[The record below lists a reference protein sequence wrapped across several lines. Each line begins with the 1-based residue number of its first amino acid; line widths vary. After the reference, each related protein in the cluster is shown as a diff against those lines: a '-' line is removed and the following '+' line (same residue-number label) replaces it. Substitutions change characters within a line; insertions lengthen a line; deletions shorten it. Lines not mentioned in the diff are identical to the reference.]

1 MKEQQRSG
9 IPLPTIKRI
18 PVYVSVLEKWL
29 KEGKETVSTTD
40 FAAALTLKP
49 VQVRKDLAFAGAEGK
64 PRIGYRTEELLETLH
79 RFVGWNN
86 LSEAVLVG
94 AGALGTAILGY
105 KGFDRFGLKIKAA
118 FDIDESKCGAT
129 VHGKPVYPI
138 RDLKRYVRQNGIIMG
153 IFPTRFSCSRKTWR
167 PGLPFW
173 PSALKNGSNHLTSS
187 FSDVARPAAPCK
199 SEGIITFVDGDSAI
213 LTNASNPFSAMTL

>member
-105 KGFDRFGLKIKAA
+105 KGFNRFGLKIKAA

-129 VHGKPVYPI
+129 VHDKPVYPI
-138 RDLKRYVRQNGIIMG
+138 RDLKQYVKKNGIIMG
-153 IFPTRFSCSRKTWR
+153 ILTVSE
-167 PGLPFW
+167 
-173 PSALKNGSNHLTSS
+173 NG
-187 FSDVARPAAPCK
+187 AQPAADALV
-199 SEGIITFVDGDSAI
+199 EAGIQGIWNFSPAQIDVPDSIFVQQEDLAAGLAVLAVRI
-213 LTNASNPFSAMTL
+213 KERQ

>member
-64 PRIGYRTEELLETLH
+64 PRIGYQTEELLKTLH
-79 RFVGWNN
+79 RFVGWTN

-105 KGFDRFGLKIKAA
+105 KGFNRFGLKIKAA

-129 VHGKPVYPI
+129 VHDKPVYPI
-138 RDLKRYVRQNGIIMG
+138 RDLKQYVKKNGIIMG
-153 IFPTRFSCSRKTWR
+153 ILTVSE
-167 PGLPFW
+167 
-173 PSALKNGSNHLTSS
+173 NG
-187 FSDVARPAAPCK
+187 AQPAADALV
-199 SEGIITFVDGDSAI
+199 EAGIQGIWNFSPAQIDVPDSIFVQQEDLAAGLAVLAVRI
-213 LTNASNPFSAMTL
+213 KERQ

>member
-1 MKEQQRSG
+1 MKEQQRPG

-18 PVYVSVLEKWL
+18 PVYVSVLEKRL

-40 FAAALTLKP
+40 FAAALALKP

-118 FDIDESKCGAT
+118 FDIDESKCGAP

-138 RDLKRYVRQNGIIMG
+138 RDLKRYVRQNGIIMQ
-153 IFPTRFSCSRKTWR
+153 
-167 PGLPFW
+167 
-173 PSALKNGSNHLTSS
+173 
-187 FSDVARPAAPCK
+187 PAADALV
-199 SEGIITFVDGDSAI
+199 EAGIQGIWNFSPAQIDVPDSIFVQQEDLAAGLAVLAVRI
-213 LTNASNPFSAMTL
+213 KERQ

>member
-64 PRIGYRTEELLETLH
+64 PRIGYQTEELLKTLH

-105 KGFDRFGLKIKAA
+105 KGFGRFGLKIKAA

-129 VHGKPVYPI
+129 VHDKPVYPI
-138 RDLKRYVRQNGIIMG
+138 RDLKQYVKKNGIIMG
-153 IFPTRFSCSRKTWR
+153 ILTVSE
-167 PGLPFW
+167 
-173 PSALKNGSNHLTSS
+173 NG
-187 FSDVARPAAPCK
+187 AQPAADALV
-199 SEGIITFVDGDSAI
+199 EAGIQGIWNFSPAQIDVPDSIFVQQEDLAAGLAVLAVRI
-213 LTNASNPFSAMTL
+213 KERQ

>member
-64 PRIGYRTEELLETLH
+64 PRIGYQTEELLKTLH

-118 FDIDESKCGAT
+118 FDIDETKCGAP

-138 RDLKRYVRQNGIIMG
+138 RNLKRYVRQNGIIMG
-153 IFPTRFSCSRKTWR
+153 I
-167 PGLPFW
+167 
-173 PSALKNGSNHLTSS
+173 LTVSES
-187 FSDVARPAAPCK
+187 GAQPAADALV
-199 SEGIITFVDGDSAI
+199 EAGIQGIWNFSPAQIDVPDSIFVQQEDLAAGLAVLAVRI
-213 LTNASNPFSAMTL
+213 KERQ

>member
-18 PVYVSVLEKWL
+18 PGYVSVLEKWL

-64 PRIGYRTEELLETLH
+64 PRIGYQTEELLKTLH

-129 VHGKPVYPI
+129 VHDKPVYPI
-138 RDLKRYVRQNGIIMG
+138 RDLKQYVKKNGIIMG
-153 IFPTRFSCSRKTWR
+153 ILTVSE
-167 PGLPFW
+167 
-173 PSALKNGSNHLTSS
+173 NG
-187 FSDVARPAAPCK
+187 AQPAADALV
-199 SEGIITFVDGDSAI
+199 EAGIQGIWNFSPAQIDVPDSIFVQQEDLAAGLAVLAVRI
-213 LTNASNPFSAMTL
+213 KERQ

>member
-1 MKEQQRSG
+1 M
-9 IPLPTIKRI
+9 PTIKRI

-40 FAAALTLKP
+40 FAATLTLKP

-64 PRIGYRTEELLETLH
+64 PRIGYQTEELLNTLH

-129 VHGKPVYPI
+129 VHDKPVYPI
-138 RDLKRYVRQNGIIMG
+138 RDLKQYVKKNGIIMG
-153 IFPTRFSCSRKTWR
+153 ILTVSE
-167 PGLPFW
+167 
-173 PSALKNGSNHLTSS
+173 NG
-187 FSDVARPAAPCK
+187 AQPAADALV
-199 SEGIITFVDGDSAI
+199 EAGIQGIWNFSPAQIDVPDSIFVQQEDLAAGLAVLAVRI
-213 LTNASNPFSAMTL
+213 KERQ

>member
-1 MKEQQRSG
+1 MKEQQRPG

-18 PVYVSVLEKWL
+18 PVYVSVLEKRL

-129 VHGKPVYPI
+129 VHDKPVYPI
-138 RDLKRYVRQNGIIMG
+138 RDLKQYVKKNGIIMG
-153 IFPTRFSCSRKTWR
+153 ILTVSE
-167 PGLPFW
+167 
-173 PSALKNGSNHLTSS
+173 NG
-187 FSDVARPAAPCK
+187 AQPAADALV
-199 SEGIITFVDGDSAI
+199 EAGIQGIWNFSPAQIDVPDSIFVQQEDLAAGLAVLAVRI
-213 LTNASNPFSAMTL
+213 KERQ

>member
-105 KGFDRFGLKIKAA
+105 KGFGRFGLKIKAA

-129 VHGKPVYPI
+129 VHDKPVYPI
-138 RDLKRYVRQNGIIMG
+138 RDLKQYVKKNGIIMG
-153 IFPTRFSCSRKTWR
+153 ILTVSE
-167 PGLPFW
+167 
-173 PSALKNGSNHLTSS
+173 NG
-187 FSDVARPAAPCK
+187 AQPAADALV
-199 SEGIITFVDGDSAI
+199 EAGIQGIWNFSPAQIDVPDSIFVQQEDLAAGLAVLAVRI
-213 LTNASNPFSAMTL
+213 KERQ

>member
-1 MKEQQRSG
+1 MKVQQRSG

-18 PVYVSVLEKWL
+18 PVYVSVLEKRL

-64 PRIGYRTEELLETLH
+64 PRIGYQTEELLKTLH

-129 VHGKPVYPI
+129 VHDKPVYPI
-138 RDLKRYVRQNGIIMG
+138 RDLKQYVKKNGIIMG
-153 IFPTRFSCSRKTWR
+153 ILTVSE
-167 PGLPFW
+167 
-173 PSALKNGSNHLTSS
+173 NG
-187 FSDVARPAAPCK
+187 AQPAADALV
-199 SEGIITFVDGDSAI
+199 EAGIQGIWNFSPAQIDVPDSIFVQQEDLAAGLAVLAVRI
-213 LTNASNPFSAMTL
+213 KERQ

>member
-129 VHGKPVYPI
+129 VHDKPVYPI
-138 RDLKRYVRQNGIIMG
+138 RDLKQYVKKNGIIMG
-153 IFPTRFSCSRKTWR
+153 ILTVSE
-167 PGLPFW
+167 
-173 PSALKNGSNHLTSS
+173 NG
-187 FSDVARPAAPCK
+187 AQPAADALV
-199 SEGIITFVDGDSAI
+199 EAGIQGIWNFSPAQIDVPDSIFVQQEDLAAGLAVLAVRI
-213 LTNASNPFSAMTL
+213 KERQ

>member
-1 MKEQQRSG
+1 MKEQQRPG

-18 PVYVSVLEKWL
+18 PVYVSVLEKRL

-40 FAAALTLKP
+40 FAAALALKP

-118 FDIDESKCGAT
+118 FDIDETKCGAP
-129 VHGKPVYPI
+129 VHDKPVYPI
-138 RDLKRYVRQNGIIMG
+138 RDLKQYVKKNGIIMG
-153 IFPTRFSCSRKTWR
+153 ILTVSENGVGKRSTTGRRRISRSRYSRNLEFFSRTNRCARLDFRSAGRFGCRACRFGR
-167 PGLPFW
+167 P
-173 PSALKNGSNHLTSS
+173 H
-187 FSDVARPAAPCK
+187 
-199 SEGIITFVDGDSAI
+199 
-213 LTNASNPFSAMTL
+213 

>member
-1 MKEQQRSG
+1 MKEQQRPG

-18 PVYVSVLEKWL
+18 PVYVSVLEKRL

-40 FAAALTLKP
+40 FAAALALKP

-105 KGFDRFGLKIKAA
+105 KGFGRFGLKIKAA

-153 IFPTRFSCSRKTWR
+153 I
-167 PGLPFW
+167 
-173 PSALKNGSNHLTSS
+173 LTVSES
-187 FSDVARPAAPCK
+187 GAQPAADALV
-199 SEGIITFVDGDSAI
+199 EAGIQGIWNFSPAQIDVPDSIFVQQEDLAAGLAVLAVRI
-213 LTNASNPFSAMTL
+213 KERQ

>member
-18 PVYVSVLEKWL
+18 PVYVSVLEKRL

-40 FAAALTLKP
+40 FAAALALKP

-129 VHGKPVYPI
+129 VHDKPVYPI
-138 RDLKRYVRQNGIIMG
+138 RDLKQYVKKNGIIMG
-153 IFPTRFSCSRKTWR
+153 ILTVSE
-167 PGLPFW
+167 
-173 PSALKNGSNHLTSS
+173 NG
-187 FSDVARPAAPCK
+187 AQPAADALV
-199 SEGIITFVDGDSAI
+199 EAGIQGIWNFSPAQIDVPDSIFVQQEDLAAGLAVLAVRI
-213 LTNASNPFSAMTL
+213 KERQ

>member
-64 PRIGYRTEELLETLH
+64 PRIGYRTEELLKTLH

-129 VHGKPVYPI
+129 VHDKPVYPI
-138 RDLKRYVRQNGIIMG
+138 RDLKQYVKKNGIIMG
-153 IFPTRFSCSRKTWR
+153 ILTVSE
-167 PGLPFW
+167 
-173 PSALKNGSNHLTSS
+173 NG
-187 FSDVARPAAPCK
+187 AQPAADALV
-199 SEGIITFVDGDSAI
+199 EAGIQGIWNFSPAQIDVPDSIFVQQEDLAAGLAVLAVRI
-213 LTNASNPFSAMTL
+213 KERQ

>member
-1 MKEQQRSG
+1 MKEQQRPG

-18 PVYVSVLEKWL
+18 PVYVSVLEKRL

-40 FAAALTLKP
+40 FAAALALKP

-64 PRIGYRTEELLETLH
+64 PRIGYQTEELLKTLH

-129 VHGKPVYPI
+129 VHDKPVYPI
-138 RDLKRYVRQNGIIMG
+138 RNLKRYVRQNGIIMG
-153 IFPTRFSCSRKTWR
+153 I
-167 PGLPFW
+167 
-173 PSALKNGSNHLTSS
+173 LTVSES
-187 FSDVARPAAPCK
+187 GAQPAADALV
-199 SEGIITFVDGDSAI
+199 EAGIQGIWNFSPAQIDVPDSIFVQQEDLAAGLAVLAVRI
-213 LTNASNPFSAMTL
+213 KERQ

>member
-40 FAAALTLKP
+40 FAAALALKP

-64 PRIGYRTEELLETLH
+64 PRIGYQTEELLKTLH

-129 VHGKPVYPI
+129 VHDKPVYPI
-138 RDLKRYVRQNGIIMG
+138 RDLKQYVKKNGIIMG
-153 IFPTRFSCSRKTWR
+153 ILTVSE
-167 PGLPFW
+167 
-173 PSALKNGSNHLTSS
+173 NG
-187 FSDVARPAAPCK
+187 AQPAADALV
-199 SEGIITFVDGDSAI
+199 EAGIQGIWNFSPAQIDVPDSIFVQQEDLAAGLAVLAVRI
-213 LTNASNPFSAMTL
+213 KERQ

>member
-1 MKEQQRSG
+1 MKEQQRPG

-18 PVYVSVLEKWL
+18 PVYVSVLEKRL

-40 FAAALTLKP
+40 FAAALALKP

-118 FDIDESKCGAT
+118 FDIDETKCGAP
-129 VHGKPVYPI
+129 VHDKPVYPI
-138 RDLKRYVRQNGIIMG
+138 RDLKQYVKKNGIIMG
-153 IFPTRFSCSRKTWR
+153 ILTVSE
-167 PGLPFW
+167 
-173 PSALKNGSNHLTSS
+173 NG
-187 FSDVARPAAPCK
+187 AQPAADALV
-199 SEGIITFVDGDSAI
+199 EAGIQGIWNFSPAQIDVPDSIFVQQEDLAAGLAVLAVRI
-213 LTNASNPFSAMTL
+213 KERQ

>member
-1 MKEQQRSG
+1 MKEQQRPG

-64 PRIGYRTEELLETLH
+64 PRIGYQTEELLKTLH

-129 VHGKPVYPI
+129 VHDKPVYPI
-138 RDLKRYVRQNGIIMG
+138 RDLKQYVKKNGIIMG
-153 IFPTRFSCSRKTWR
+153 ILTVSE
-167 PGLPFW
+167 
-173 PSALKNGSNHLTSS
+173 NG
-187 FSDVARPAAPCK
+187 AQPAADALV
-199 SEGIITFVDGDSAI
+199 EAGIQGIWNFSPAQIDVPDSIFVQQEDLAAGLAVLAVRI
-213 LTNASNPFSAMTL
+213 KERQ

>member
-40 FAAALTLKP
+40 FAATLTLKP

-64 PRIGYRTEELLETLH
+64 PRIGYQTEELLNTLH

-129 VHGKPVYPI
+129 VHDKPVYPI
-138 RDLKRYVRQNGIIMG
+138 RDLKQYVKKNGIIMG
-153 IFPTRFSCSRKTWR
+153 ILTVSE
-167 PGLPFW
+167 
-173 PSALKNGSNHLTSS
+173 NG
-187 FSDVARPAAPCK
+187 AQPAADALV
-199 SEGIITFVDGDSAI
+199 EAGIQGIWNFSPAQIDVPDSIFVQQEDLAAGLAVLAVRI
-213 LTNASNPFSAMTL
+213 KERQ

>member
-18 PVYVSVLEKWL
+18 PVYVSVLEKRL

-64 PRIGYRTEELLETLH
+64 PRIGYQTEELLKTLH

-129 VHGKPVYPI
+129 VHDKPVYPI
-138 RDLKRYVRQNGIIMG
+138 RDLKQYVKKNGIIMG
-153 IFPTRFSCSRKTWR
+153 ILTVSE
-167 PGLPFW
+167 
-173 PSALKNGSNHLTSS
+173 NG
-187 FSDVARPAAPCK
+187 AQPAADALV
-199 SEGIITFVDGDSAI
+199 EAGIQGIWNFSPAQIDVPDSIFVQQEDLAAGLAVLAVRI
-213 LTNASNPFSAMTL
+213 KERQ

>member
-64 PRIGYRTEELLETLH
+64 PRIGYHTEELLKTLH

-129 VHGKPVYPI
+129 VHDKPVYPI
-138 RDLKRYVRQNGIIMG
+138 RDLK
-153 IFPTRFSCSRKTWR
+153 
-167 PGLPFW
+167 
-173 PSALKNGSNHLTSS
+173 H
-187 FSDVARPAAPCK
+187 
-199 SEGIITFVDGDSAI
+199 
-213 LTNASNPFSAMTL
+213 

>member
-40 FAAALTLKP
+40 IAAALTLKP

-129 VHGKPVYPI
+129 VHDKPVYPI
-138 RDLKRYVRQNGIIMG
+138 RDLKQYVKKNGIIMG
-153 IFPTRFSCSRKTWR
+153 ILTVSE
-167 PGLPFW
+167 
-173 PSALKNGSNHLTSS
+173 NG
-187 FSDVARPAAPCK
+187 AQPAADALV
-199 SEGIITFVDGDSAI
+199 EAGIQGIWNFSPAQIDVPDSIFVQQEDLAAGLAVLAVRI
-213 LTNASNPFSAMTL
+213 KERQ

>member
-1 MKEQQRSG
+1 M
-9 IPLPTIKRI
+9 PTIKRI

-64 PRIGYRTEELLETLH
+64 PRIGYQTEELLNTLH

-129 VHGKPVYPI
+129 VHDKPVYPI
-138 RDLKRYVRQNGIIMG
+138 RDLKQYVKKNGIIMG
-153 IFPTRFSCSRKTWR
+153 ILTVSE
-167 PGLPFW
+167 
-173 PSALKNGSNHLTSS
+173 NG
-187 FSDVARPAAPCK
+187 AQPAADALV
-199 SEGIITFVDGDSAI
+199 EAGIQGIWNFSPAQIDVPDSIFVQQEDLAAGLAVLAVRI
-213 LTNASNPFSAMTL
+213 KERQ

>member
-64 PRIGYRTEELLETLH
+64 PRIGYQTEELLKTLH

-105 KGFDRFGLKIKAA
+105 KGFGRFGLKIKAA
-118 FDIDESKCGAT
+118 FDIDET
-129 VHGKPVYPI
+129 NPI
-138 RDLKRYVRQNGIIMG
+138 RDLKQYVKKNGIIMG
-153 IFPTRFSCSRKTWR
+153 ILTVSE
-167 PGLPFW
+167 
-173 PSALKNGSNHLTSS
+173 NG
-187 FSDVARPAAPCK
+187 AQPAADALV
-199 SEGIITFVDGDSAI
+199 EAGIQGIWNFSPAQIDVPDSIFVQQEDLAAGLAVLAVRI
-213 LTNASNPFSAMTL
+213 KERQ

>member
-1 MKEQQRSG
+1 MKEQQRPG

-18 PVYVSVLEKWL
+18 PVYVSVLEKRL

-105 KGFDRFGLKIKAA
+105 KGFGRFGLKIKAA

-129 VHGKPVYPI
+129 VHDKPVYPI
-138 RDLKRYVRQNGIIMG
+138 RDLKQYVKKNGIIMG
-153 IFPTRFSCSRKTWR
+153 ILTVSE
-167 PGLPFW
+167 
-173 PSALKNGSNHLTSS
+173 NG
-187 FSDVARPAAPCK
+187 AQPAADALV
-199 SEGIITFVDGDSAI
+199 EAGIQGIWNFSPAQIDVPDSIFVQQEDLAAGLAVLAVRI
-213 LTNASNPFSAMTL
+213 KERQ

>member
-40 FAAALTLKP
+40 FAATLTLKP

-64 PRIGYRTEELLETLH
+64 PRIGYQTEELLKTLH

-129 VHGKPVYPI
+129 VHDKPVYPI
-138 RDLKRYVRQNGIIMG
+138 RDLKQYVKKNGIIMG
-153 IFPTRFSCSRKTWR
+153 ILTVSE
-167 PGLPFW
+167 
-173 PSALKNGSNHLTSS
+173 NG
-187 FSDVARPAAPCK
+187 AQPAADALV
-199 SEGIITFVDGDSAI
+199 EAGIQGIWNFSPAQIDVPDSIFVQQEDLAAGLAVLAVRI
-213 LTNASNPFSAMTL
+213 KERQ

>member
-1 MKEQQRSG
+1 MKEQQRPG

-18 PVYVSVLEKWL
+18 PVYVSVLEKRL

-40 FAAALTLKP
+40 FAAALALKP

-129 VHGKPVYPI
+129 VHDKPVYPI
-138 RDLKRYVRQNGIIMG
+138 RDLKQYVKKNGIIMG
-153 IFPTRFSCSRKTWR
+153 ILTVSE
-167 PGLPFW
+167 
-173 PSALKNGSNHLTSS
+173 NG
-187 FSDVARPAAPCK
+187 AQPAADALV
-199 SEGIITFVDGDSAI
+199 EAGIQGIWNFSPAQIDVPDSIFVQQEDLAAGLAVLAVRI
-213 LTNASNPFSAMTL
+213 KERQ

>member
-18 PVYVSVLEKWL
+18 PVYVSVLEKRL

-40 FAAALTLKP
+40 FAAALALN
-49 VQVRKDLAFAGAEGK
+49 QVRKDLAFAGAEGK

-129 VHGKPVYPI
+129 VHDKPVYPI
-138 RDLKRYVRQNGIIMG
+138 RDLKQYVKKNGIIMG
-153 IFPTRFSCSRKTWR
+153 ILTVSE
-167 PGLPFW
+167 
-173 PSALKNGSNHLTSS
+173 NG
-187 FSDVARPAAPCK
+187 AQPAADALV
-199 SEGIITFVDGDSAI
+199 EAGIQGIWNFSPAQIDVPDSIFVQQEDLAAGLAVLAVRI
-213 LTNASNPFSAMTL
+213 KERQ

>member
-18 PVYVSVLEKWL
+18 PVYVSVLEKRL

-105 KGFDRFGLKIKAA
+105 KGFGRFGLKIKAA

-129 VHGKPVYPI
+129 VHDKPVYPI
-138 RDLKRYVRQNGIIMG
+138 RDLKQYVKKNGIIMG
-153 IFPTRFSCSRKTWR
+153 ILTVSE
-167 PGLPFW
+167 
-173 PSALKNGSNHLTSS
+173 NG
-187 FSDVARPAAPCK
+187 AQPAADALV
-199 SEGIITFVDGDSAI
+199 EAGIQGIWNFSPAQIDVPDSIFVQQEDLAAGLAVLAVRI
-213 LTNASNPFSAMTL
+213 KERQ

>member
-40 FAAALTLKP
+40 FAAALALKP

-129 VHGKPVYPI
+129 VHDKPVYPI
-138 RDLKRYVRQNGIIMG
+138 RDLKQYVKKNGIIMG
-153 IFPTRFSCSRKTWR
+153 ILTVSE
-167 PGLPFW
+167 
-173 PSALKNGSNHLTSS
+173 NG
-187 FSDVARPAAPCK
+187 AQPAADALV
-199 SEGIITFVDGDSAI
+199 EAGIQGIWNFSPAQIDVPDSIFVQQEDLAAGLAVLAVRI
-213 LTNASNPFSAMTL
+213 KERQ

>member
-64 PRIGYRTEELLETLH
+64 PRIGYQTEELLKTLH

-105 KGFDRFGLKIKAA
+105 KGFNRFGLKIKAA

-129 VHGKPVYPI
+129 VHDKPVYPI
-138 RDLKRYVRQNGIIMG
+138 RDLKQYVKKNGIIMG
-153 IFPTRFSCSRKTWR
+153 ILTVSE
-167 PGLPFW
+167 
-173 PSALKNGSNHLTSS
+173 NG
-187 FSDVARPAAPCK
+187 AQPAADALV
-199 SEGIITFVDGDSAI
+199 EAGIQGIWNFSPAQIDVPDSIFVQQEDLAAGLAVLAVRI
-213 LTNASNPFSAMTL
+213 KERQ

>member
-64 PRIGYRTEELLETLH
+64 PRIGYQTEELLNTLH

-129 VHGKPVYPI
+129 VHDKPVYPI
-138 RDLKRYVRQNGIIMG
+138 RDLKQYVKKNGIIMG
-153 IFPTRFSCSRKTWR
+153 ILTVSE
-167 PGLPFW
+167 
-173 PSALKNGSNHLTSS
+173 NG
-187 FSDVARPAAPCK
+187 AQPAADALV
-199 SEGIITFVDGDSAI
+199 EAGIQGIWNFSPAQIDVPDSIFVQQEDLAAGLAVLAVRI
-213 LTNASNPFSAMTL
+213 KERQ

>member
-64 PRIGYRTEELLETLH
+64 PRIGYQTEELLKTLH

-129 VHGKPVYPI
+129 VHDKPVYPI
-138 RDLKRYVRQNGIIMG
+138 RDLKQYVKKNGIIMG
-153 IFPTRFSCSRKTWR
+153 ILTVSE
-167 PGLPFW
+167 
-173 PSALKNGSNHLTSS
+173 NG
-187 FSDVARPAAPCK
+187 AQPAADALV
-199 SEGIITFVDGDSAI
+199 EAGIQGIWNFSPAQIDVPDSIFVQQEDLAAGLAVLAVRI
-213 LTNASNPFSAMTL
+213 KERQ

>member
-1 MKEQQRSG
+1 MKELQRSG

-18 PVYVSVLEKWL
+18 PVYVSVLEKRL

-40 FAAALTLKP
+40 FAAALALKP

-129 VHGKPVYPI
+129 VHDKPVYPI
-138 RDLKRYVRQNGIIMG
+138 RDLKQYVKKNGIIMG
-153 IFPTRFSCSRKTWR
+153 ILTVSE
-167 PGLPFW
+167 
-173 PSALKNGSNHLTSS
+173 NG
-187 FSDVARPAAPCK
+187 AQPAADALV
-199 SEGIITFVDGDSAI
+199 EAGIQGIWNFSPAQIDVPDSIFVQQEDLAAGLAVLAVRI
-213 LTNASNPFSAMTL
+213 KERQ

>member
-64 PRIGYRTEELLETLH
+64 PRIGYQTEELLKTLH

-129 VHGKPVYPI
+129 VHDKPVYPI
-138 RDLKRYVRQNGIIMG
+138 RNLKQYVKKNGIIMG
-153 IFPTRFSCSRKTWR
+153 ILTVSE
-167 PGLPFW
+167 
-173 PSALKNGSNHLTSS
+173 NG
-187 FSDVARPAAPCK
+187 AQPAADALV
-199 SEGIITFVDGDSAI
+199 EAGIQGIWNFSPAQIDVPDSIFVQQEDLAAGLAVLAVRI
-213 LTNASNPFSAMTL
+213 KERQ